1 VGSAVVRA
9 SGLVKTYGEGHAAV
23 RVLDGLDLDAS
34 RGELVAVVGR
44 SGSGKSTLLHVLGG
58 LDRAE
63 RGTIEIG
70 GTRIDRL
77 DERGL
82 TAVRRQQVGFVFQAF
97 HLLPELSGLENVLLP
112 AQLARDGVHA
122 APRARDLLAR
132 LGLEDTARRL
142 PTTLSGGEQQRLA
155 VARALINDPILVLA
169 DEPTGNLDE
178 VSGAQVLELLRG
190 AADSGRVVVLA
201 THDASA
207 TGIADRVLRL
217 QDGRLVP

>member
-1 VGSAVVRA
+1 VASTVVRA

-34 RGELVAVVGR
+34 RGELVAIVGR

-58 LDRAE
+58 LDRPE

-70 GTRIDRL
+70 GARIDRL

-82 TAVRRQQVGFVFQAF
+82 TAIRRQRVGFVFQAF

-122 APRARDLLAR
+122 APRALDLLTR
-132 LGLEDTARRL
+132 LGLDDVARRL

-178 VSGAQVLELLRG
+178 SSGAQVLELLRG
-190 AADSGRVVVLA
+190 AADTGRVVVLA

-207 TGIADRVLRL
+207 TGIADRVARL
-217 QDGRLVP
+217 QGGRLVT

>member
-1 VGSAVVRA
+1 MGSTVVRA

-23 RVLDGLDLDAS
+23 RVLDGLDLVAS
-34 RGELVAVVGR
+34 GGELVAVIGR

-58 LDRAE
+58 LDRPE

-70 GTRIDRL
+70 RTRIDTL

-112 AQLARDGVHA
+112 AQLARDGMHA
-122 APRARDLLAR
+122 GPRARDLLSR
-132 LGLEDTARRL
+132 LGLDEAARRL

-155 VARALINDPILVLA
+155 VARALINDPVLVLA

-178 VSGAQVLELLRG
+178 TSGAQVLELLRG

-217 QDGRLVP
+217 QDGRLTT

>member
-1 VGSAVVRA
+1 MGSTVVRA

-23 RVLDGLDLDAS
+23 RVLDGLDLVAS
-34 RGELVAVVGR
+34 GGELVAVIGR

-58 LDRAE
+58 LDRPE

-70 GTRIDRL
+70 GTRIDTL

-122 APRARDLLAR
+122 GPRARDLLSR
-132 LGLEDTARRL
+132 LGLDETARRL
-142 PTTLSGGEQQRLA
+142 PTTLSGVEQQRLA
-155 VARALINDPILVLA
+155 FARALINDPVLVLA

-178 VSGAQVLELLRG
+178 TSGAQVLELLRG

-207 TGIADRVLRL
+207 TSIADRVLRL
-217 QDGRLVP
+217 QDGRLAT